1 MNYMKKLNITLIIL
15 FILSIA
21 LNVYFFIF
29 DNKQEEKTKIIE
41 KWNTDTIKIDSIQ
54 IKEIEKIK
62 WKTKFDTIIETKY
75 DTIIDSVLVEI
86 PIYQHTFDSTI
97 VKNDIITN
105 LNIGYSGYKSQIDY
119 ISFDSKI
126 KNIESTTTITKKK
139 RINQGLNVGL
149 GIGYGFTP
157 TSNNQ
162 FMLSPYIGFSVN
174 YGLNFNF

>member
-1 MNYMKKLNITLIIL
+1 MKKLNLIIGIL
-15 FILSIA
+15 FILSIG
-21 LNVYFFIF
+21 LNIYFFIF
-29 DNKQEEKTKIIE
+29 DNKQEEKTKIVE

-62 WKTKFDTIIETKY
+62 YKTKY
-75 DTIIDSVLVEI
+75 DTIVKYKVDTVIDSILVEI

-105 LNIGYSGYKSQIDY
+105 LQVGYSGYKSQIDY
-119 ISFDSKI
+119 ISLDSRI

-139 RINQGLNVGL
+139 RINQGLNLGL
-149 GIGYGFTP
+149 GIGYGFVP
-157 TSNNQ
+157 NGNNQ
-162 FMLSPYIGFSVN
+162 FLLKPYIGFSVN